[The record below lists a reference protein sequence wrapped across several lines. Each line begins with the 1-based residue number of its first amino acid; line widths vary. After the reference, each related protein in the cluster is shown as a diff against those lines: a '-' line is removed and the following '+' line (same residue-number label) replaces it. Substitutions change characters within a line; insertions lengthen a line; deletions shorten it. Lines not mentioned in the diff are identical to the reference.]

1 MGYLNG
7 SAAWLIWFRLP
18 ICRSVTFLQ
27 IYNKL
32 VEKLVNSAEG
42 NLISRE
48 KPISKG
54 CKFVDNLLVKGKKN
68 ISEPVI
74 PLCHLNNFGERM
86 SESWPPKEISLD
98 PGKRVLFLTKDLE
111 LIKRQL
117 YDGLNLKMSDVSPE
131 DLLDDI
137 NTDAMT
143 PAWVCFDHK
152 PSEIAKNAYAGVMHD
167 GMRVFSEKALIN
179 GNFEVI
185 VSGQR
190 KGTGSSRETAAQC
203 ERWAGIRIVIASSFA
218 PIHERNNIN
227 LGQLMGDY
235 DMLARL
241 QNGESI
247 PLDEFTSRYDPVT
260 KLIIENGG
268 LFPFAEKLSND
279 EISLPPLDTP
289 SGPMTMAEKIIA
301 RNLVGHVEGQCVKP
315 HDPVIAQVQGGYSH
329 EFTTAQ
335 VHTFLSEEYG
345 ESYQLPNPNKFAVF
359 EDHLLYAAHNPKFV
373 PHMGKVQTLRDLQ
386 VEFQK
391 HTGVRDYS
399 AVDGVSPGICHQVA
413 REEFIEIGDFIQA
426 TDSHTCMGGA
436 SNALTYGVGATEY
449 ASLVYSGFTFV
460 KVPESIRFEL
470 IGKLNDGCTAK
481 DVILYILSDH
491 AREELTLNRSM
502 EFGGPG
508 LSSLSIDERATL
520 CNMATECSGRTGICE
535 ADESLYDWMENAQN
549 LNRKRMQIQSVA
561 PDEEAV
567 YDGGI
572 HTIDLSEIV
581 PMVAHPGNPD
591 KGIPSD
597 PTNGANIS
605 DIGDVSIDIAY
616 GGSCTA
622 GKEDDMAYYAEVCQA
637 ARDAGLKVKEGV
649 EFFIQFGSK
658 QVKDLAVKNGWHEL
672 FESVGVK
679 LIDPGC
685 GACIGAG
692 PGVSIQ
698 QAQVTVSAINR
709 NFQGRSGPGKLYLAS
724 PLTVAASAFT
734 GKITAWEDGCLES

>member
-1 MGYLNG
+1 M
-7 SAAWLIWFRLP
+7 
-18 ICRSVTFLQ
+18 T
-27 IYNKL
+27 
-32 VEKLVNSAEG
+32 VN
-42 NLISRE
+42 
-48 KPISKG
+48 
-54 CKFVDNLLVKGKKN
+54 
-68 ISEPVI
+68 
-74 PLCHLNNFGERM
+74 
-86 SESWPPKEISLD
+86 WPPEKISLS
-98 PGKRVLFLTKDLE
+98 PGKRVLFLTKDLD
-111 LIKRQL
+111 LIKQQL

-137 NTDAMT
+137 NTDVMT
-143 PAWVCFDHK
+143 PAWVCFDHA
-152 PSEIAKNAYAGVMHD
+152 PSEIAKNAYAGLMHD
-167 GMRVFSEKALIN
+167 GMRVFNENALIN
-179 GNFEVI
+179 GGFEVI

-235 DMLARL
+235 GMLERL

-247 PLDEFTSRYDPVT
+247 SLEEFTSKYDPVT
-260 KLIIENGG
+260 KLIVENGG
-268 LFPFAEKLSND
+268 LFPFAEKLSS
-279 EISLPPLDTP
+279 EQISLPPLDTP
-289 SGPMTMAEKIIA
+289 TTPMTMAEKIIS
-301 RNLVGHVEGQCVKP
+301 RNLVGHADEQCVKP

-345 ESYQLPNPNKFAVF
+345 EDYCLPNPSKFAVF

-373 PHMGKVQTLRDLQ
+373 PHMHKVQTLRDLQ
-386 VEFQK
+386 VRFQK

-470 IGKLNDGCTAK
+470 VGTLNKGCTAK
-481 DVILYILSDH
+481 DVILFILSDH

-535 ADESLYDWMENAQN
+535 ADEALYDWMERAQG
-549 LNRKRMQIQSVA
+549 LDRERMRALSVM
-561 PDEEAV
+561 PDEGAK
-567 YDGGI
+567 YDGGV
-572 HTIDLSEIV
+572 HTIDLSKIV
-581 PMVAHPGNPD
+581 PMVAHPGDPD

-597 PTNGANIS
+597 PTNGAHIS
-605 DIGDVSIDIAY
+605 DIGSVAIDIAY

-622 GKEDDMAYYAEVCQA
+622 GKEDDVAYYAEVCQEA
-637 ARDAGLKVKEGV
+637 DNAGLQVKEGV
-649 EFFIQFGSK
+649 DFYIQYGSG
-658 QVKDLAVKNGWHEL
+658 QVKDLAVRKGWHDL
-672 FESVGVK
+672 FLKVGVK

-692 PGVSIQ
+692 PGVSITPE
-698 QAQVTVSAINR
+698 QVTVSAINR

-734 GKITAWEDGCLES
+734 GEITAWKNGFFD